1 MQAAII
7 ILVFV
12 LTYALTAVGR
22 LPWLQVDRTGI
33 ALLGVI
39 TLLATETV
47 TLDDFGGNIDMPTL
61 VLLFALM
68 IISAQ
73 FVAAGF
79 YDLCARKITE
89 ATGPPAVLLALTVA
103 ICGGLSALF
112 ANDIVIFALAPLL
125 IAGVRARGLDPRPF
139 VIALAAAMNA
149 GSAATFIGNPQN
161 ILIGEIGNLS
171 FITFLI
177 ACGVPALVS
186 LVIVFVVI
194 WLVWHNRMIPEAAA
208 PVAATA
214 PPAEG
219 APIDETAESAPLEK
233 TAESAPL
240 DKTVVPTV
248 PNFPLPPRHRQ
259 DRNQTIK
266 GLIATV
272 ALLALFMTPIQHE
285 IGALIIA
292 AILLLTRK
300 FTSRTIIAAVDWPLL
315 LLVACLFG
323 ITGALADTG
332 IPWTGISQLQEWGLL
347 PDSLLILTPLTLLM
361 SNTIGNVPSVILLM
375 QIWPNP
381 PKGALYGLALLSSL
395 SGNLLLVGSLSN
407 ILVVE
412 RAADFGVNLSF
423 AEHAKVGI
431 PITLLSIAFAVFWLA
446 WMGWL
451 PWLPEAW

>member
-12 LTYALTAVGR
+12 LTYVLMAAGR

-68 IISAQ
+68 IVSAQ

-79 YDLCARKITE
+79 YDLCARRITE

-112 ANDIVIFALAPLL
+112 ANDIVIFALVPLL
-125 IAGVRARGLDPRPF
+125 ITGVRARGLDPRPF

-186 LVIVFVVI
+186 LVVVFVVI
-194 WLVWHNRMIPEAAA
+194 WLVWHNRMVAPTPPVETAAA
-208 PVAATA
+208 ETA
-214 PPAEG
+214 PTGE
-219 APIDETAESAPLEK
+219 ITL
-233 TAESAPL
+233 
-240 DKTVVPTV
+240 PTV
-248 PNFPLPPRHRQ
+248 PDFPLPPRHPQ

-300 FTSRTIIAAVDWPLL
+300 FTSRTMIAAVDWPLL

-332 IPWTGISQLQEWGLL
+332 LPWTGISQLQEWGLL

-395 SGNLLLVGSLSN
+395 SGNLLLVGSLAN

-412 RAADFGVNLSF
+412 RAADFGVDLSF

-431 PITLLSIAFAVFWLA
+431 PITLLSMAFAVFWLA
-446 WMGWL
+446 YMEWL
-451 PWLPEAW
+451 PVLPAAW